1 MSSER
6 ETVAS
11 FWHGGPLSSFE
22 RLSLTSFVRA
32 GYRVALYAYRE
43 LGVPEVVELRDARD
57 VLPESSLFANVDR
70 PASFALFSNWFRY
83 RLMSATG
90 CTWIDTDSVLIGPRL
105 PDSPYLFGWED
116 DQQINGAFLRF
127 PRGSEL
133 QRRLL
138 DAAQVLE
145 DPVERD
151 VPWGTFGPKLLTR
164 TVEDLGLSAHALE
177 VSALYPVHYSDAWR
191 LFDPRS
197 LRWCRERA
205 EGAVALHLWN
215 SAFAGRDIKAS
226 TPPKGSF
233 IGELMDRHGIEP
245 VGPEMDAA
253 WVRGGWGGRKGR
265 ILRGVRHR
273 VSRLRPTVI
282 ARMNATKG
290 SPVV

>member
-22 RLSLTSFVRA
+22 QLSLNSFVRA
-32 GYRVALYAYRE
+32 GYRVELYAYRE
-43 LGVPEVVELRDARD
+43 LDVPEAVELRDARD

-70 PASFALFSNWFRY
+70 PGSFALFSNWFRY
-83 RLMSATG
+83 RLMSESG

-164 TVEDLGLSAHALE
+164 TVEGLGLAAHALE
-177 VSALYPVHYSDAWR
+177 VSALYPIHYSDAWR

-205 EGAVALHLWN
+205 KGAVALHLWN
-215 SAFAGRDIKAS
+215 SAFAGHDIKAS
-226 TPPKGSF
+226 TPPSGSY
-233 IGELMDRHGIEP
+233 IRELLQRHEIETQW
-245 VGPEMDAA
+245 PETDAT
-253 WVRGGWGGRKGR
+253 WVRGVWGGRKGR
-265 ILRGVRHR
+265 VWRGVRHPLQA
-273 VSRLRPTVI
+273 VKRLRRRDG
-282 ARMNATKG
+282 ARR
-290 SPVV
+290 